1 MEWQSEMDL
10 NYYDFGMRNYDPAL
24 GRWMNID
31 PLVEAMRRH
40 SPYNFAFNNPVY
52 FIDPDGMYPSAAN
65 VQTGAVDR
73 IGGFNV
79 ATFDKDGKL
88 IDQVFVD
95 NLEGVGVGLDGNIFT
110 DGGASAFNKEV
121 DKAFGDRA
129 DKPAPANRDSVN
141 EVIENISILKSQY
154 DSFDGN
160 VNINVSQ

>member
-1 MEWQSEMDL
+1 MEYQPEL
-10 NYYDFGMRNYDPAL
+10 GLEFYDFSFRNYDPAL

-31 PLVEAMRRH
+31 PLAEAMRRH

-52 FIDPDGMYPSAAN
+52 FIDPDGMYPSFNLAAN

-95 NLEGVGVGLDGNIFT
+95 NLEGVGVGLDGNVYT
-110 DGGASAFNKEV
+110 NQNDLQT
-121 DKAFGDRA
+121 
-129 DKPAPANRDSVN
+129 VN
-141 EVIENISILKSQY
+141 QGV
-154 DSFDGN
+154 
-160 VNINVSQ
+160 